1 MPTPRYPSAT
11 NLFIP
16 QATGEV
22 VGFIRKPG
30 AFKLMDYV
38 QLVRG
43 TRTDATGWPVVLYV
57 VLDPD
62 APARRVTDQEYAW
75 EDSDV
80 APEGAGLMANFT
92 YQEVRMFRRAY
103 PYRLGE
109 QIVETAQAFKV
120 LPVYRSIAI
129 QLAMTNKTARV
140 CSLID
145 TVANWGTFTSD
156 NNVLNGGKGKWNTAT
171 ATPADPNYLA
181 IKRAITQAALNV
193 NLNTNSVVQLED
205 MRLVISPQ
213 LAYDGGNSAE
223 ITDYLK
229 GSVYSKMVADGIER
243 GANSMYGMPD
253 TYAGIRI
260 IVEDASYVTERPNA
274 AGTAATSN
282 RAFIKDPTKA
292 VLLSRKGGLDGVEG
306 SPSYSTLQIYYYK
319 YEMAVEEQH
328 DTWNK
333 LHNGRVVDQFKEVLA
348 APRAGWLIT
357 NCR

>member
-75 EDSDV
+75 EDGDV

-120 LPVYRSIAI
+120 LPVYRSIAL
-129 QLAMTNKTARV
+129 QLAMTNKTAR
-140 CSLID
+140 
-145 TVANWGTFTSD
+145 
-156 NNVLNGGKGKWNTAT
+156 
-171 ATPADPNYLA
+171 
-181 IKRAITQAALNV
+181 
-193 NLNTNSVVQLED
+193 
-205 MRLVISPQ
+205 
-213 LAYDGGNSAE
+213 
-223 ITDYLK
+223 
-229 GSVYSKMVADGIER
+229 
-243 GANSMYGMPD
+243 
-253 TYAGIRI
+253 
-260 IVEDASYVTERPNA
+260 
-274 AGTAATSN
+274 
-282 RAFIKDPTKA
+282 
-292 VLLSRKGGLDGVEG
+292 
-306 SPSYSTLQIYYYK
+306 
-319 YEMAVEEQH
+319 
-328 DTWNK
+328 
-333 LHNGRVVDQFKEVLA
+333 
-348 APRAGWLIT
+348 
-357 NCR
+357 